1 MEMFHG
7 PGLPFQG
14 ERLANPLVGELAP
27 GFLERDSRK
36 WKPVAA
42 AVTL

>member
-1 MEMFHG
+1 MEVSNALAG
-7 PGLPFQG
+7 PDP
-14 ERLANPLVGELAP
+14 AP
-27 GFLERDSRK
+27 GNLERDSRK